1 LSNLPKVEELLAK
14 LKKILE
20 EVKNPDLDI
29 DRALELLEE
38 STSAFKDL
46 IEELEVD
53 SFQSN
58 GIPNS

>member
-1 LSNLPKVEELLAK
+1 MSNLPKVEELLAK